1 MSSKIRY
8 KNVYTGQ
15 EGTTTEANFKRMQ
28 NMAGFRGIFKQIE
41 TIQPKADKVVK
52 AKEVLEPEK
61 ATKKESVNKKD
72 DK

>member
-1 MSSKIRY
+1 MSNTIRY

-28 NMAGFRGIFKQIE
+28 NLAGFRGIFKQIE
-41 TIQPKADKVVK
+41 TIKPKSDKVVQ
-52 AKEVLEPEK
+52 AKEIKEPEK
-61 ATKKESVNKKD
+61 ATKKESVNKKE